1 MERLAGRAER
11 EPAAMT
17 ALAPARADWLLRV
30 YRALAYV
37 TGVFLP
43 ILFAGAIYG
52 LATRGSGETWKQAA
66 GRPTVVDVIGPLHG
80 FLYIALVI
88 CVGLL
93 MIRERW
99 NPVFAVPVALAGT
112 IPFLSFVAEH
122 YVTRRVRARRAAPA
136 TAVPES

>member
-1 MERLAGRAER
+1 
-11 EPAAMT
+11 MT
-17 ALAPARADWLLRV
+17 APTTPVRMRADWLLRT
-30 YRALAYV
+30 YRTLAYI

-43 ILFAGAIYG
+43 ILFGGAIYG
-52 LATRGSGETWKQAA
+52 LATRASGETWKQAA
-66 GRPTVVDVIGPLHG
+66 GRPTVVEIIGPLHG

-122 YVTRRVRARRAAPA
+122 FVTRRVRARRTAPETAAPGLETTGGA
-136 TAVPES
+136 SRRG

>member
-1 MERLAGRAER
+1 
-11 EPAAMT
+11 
-17 ALAPARADWLLRV
+17 LRV
-30 YRALAYV
+30 YRTLAYI

-52 LATRGSGETWKQAA
+52 LATQASGETWKQAA
-66 GRPTVVDVIGPLHG
+66 GRPTVVEVIGPLHG
-80 FLYIALVI
+80 FLYIALVV

-99 NPVFAVPVALAGT
+99 NPVFALPVALAGT

-122 YVTRRVRARRAAPA
+122 YVTLRVRARRAAPEMA
-136 TAVPES
+136 AQEL